1 MLENGLRMTASH
13 IGLLVI
19 SRPLLF
25 SITAPLGSFFTMR
38 FGEKTSAAIGSIL
51 MASSMILLSTIRGG
65 AGDLIVI
72 IGLGA
77 SGIGF
82 GIAGPA
88 LGALVSNSA
97 PEDAIGVAG
106 AMQQLL
112 GQMGAVLGSTVM
124 ISVHEMLSGMSTV
137 ESYAY
142 ALLAGAVTSFGALTL
157 SFKLRSTDR
166 SLIRDS
172 VA

>member
-1 MLENGLRMTASH
+1 MTAAH

-38 FGEKTSAAIGSIL
+38 VGEKVSAAIGSIL

-65 AGDLIVI
+65 AGDLIVV

-97 PEDAIGVAG
+97 PEDSIGVAG

-124 ISVHEMLSGMSTV
+124 ISVHEMLSGLSTV

-142 ALLAGAVTSFGALTL
+142 ALLAGAVTSFGALAL

-166 SLIRDS
+166 SLLQET
-172 VA
+172 AA